1 MSYKIY
7 TKNGDKG
14 KTAIIGQNHI
24 DKHDI
29 RIEAYGSI
37 DELNSYFGLLR
48 SMDEVK
54 TYTFIYDFLIKTQND
69 LFQIG
74 SYLAQTKEERKK
86 NNQFLLS
93 SDTILVLEKIIDE
106 IETKTPSI
114 TRFVLPGGT
123 LTSSH
128 FQISRTICRRCER
141 RITIFNQKEKL
152 DSNLLIYINRLSDFL
167 FVTGRFFL
175 SNSSVKE
182 IFWEK

>member
-1 MSYKIY
+1 MQKAKMYKEV
-7 TKNGDKG
+7 TKNMWG
-14 KTAIIGQNHI
+14 K
-24 DKHDI
+24 
-29 RIEAYGSI
+29 R
-37 DELNSYFGLLR
+37 
-48 SMDEVK
+48 
-54 TYTFIYDFLIKTQND
+54 
-69 LFQIG
+69 
-74 SYLAQTKEERKK
+74 KEQQYK
-86 NNQFLLS
+86 
-93 SDTILVLEKIIDE
+93 

-141 RITIFNQKEKL
+141 RITIFNQKETL

-175 SNSSVKE
+175 SSSSVKE